1 MEQTMGMDLT
11 HLPMFQHVRWEPDRG
26 ELRRFAIA
34 MLVGFAVLGLLT
46 AWRVGDFGTKTFVL
60 WGLGIGLAVGA
71 LVPAVGRLVY
81 LGIYLPTS
89 VIGFVVSN
97 IVLLLLFFFLFV
109 PLGLI
114 LRLRGK
120 DLLQLR
126 RRQNG
131 RNWRQH
137 DEAKDAASY
146 YRQF

>member
-1 MEQTMGMDLT
+1 MGVDLT
-11 HLPMFQHVRWEPDRG
+11 HLPMFQHIRWEPDRG
-26 ELRRFAIA
+26 ELRRFALV
-34 MLVGFAVLGLLT
+34 MLIGFAVLGLLT
-46 AWRVGDFGTKTFVL
+46 AWHIGDFGTKTFIL
-60 WGLGIGLAVGA
+60 WGLGLGLAVSA

-97 IVLLLLFFFLFV
+97 IILLLMFLLLFV
-109 PLGLI
+109 PLGMI

-131 RNWRQH
+131 RYWSRH
-137 DEAKDAASY
+137 DEAKNAASY